1 MGLRFGPLGT
11 TFPAEGAK
19 KSGKSDDPR
28 KSAVLI
34 FYQETG
40 WGFLCELTL
49 IGVCCSFLFKRLLF
63 FFERILGSARNRMTA
78 GYA

>member
-19 KSGKSDDPR
+19 KSG